1 MNKTLNKHVNTF
13 TNVIELLL
21 AYLLV
26 FKARFLCVDLV
37 NALALYLFI
46 CLFFKTGFLCV
57 ALAVLE
63 LNSVDQA
70 GLKLRNPPASASQM
84 LGLKARQ
91 YLPFFTSLLF

>member
-1 MNKTLNKHVNTF
+1 
-13 TNVIELLL
+13 
-21 AYLLV
+21 LV

-63 LNSVDQA
+63 LNSADQA
-70 GLKLRNPPASASQM
+70 DFKLKEI
-84 LGLKARQ
+84 
-91 YLPFFTSLLF
+91 YLPLPRIERVLGVKACTPHHWV